1 MPRHDGADDERDPDT
16 RSAGSST
23 PAHFLIDLNWIDTS
37 NGWKSR
43 RSKPNRHLRA
53 DAGCNGEEPDPY
65 VPCYG
70 PPRRGWIVLLFDQ
83 RPRWAREAT
92 PYFDGGAQM
101 AVLNVFGE
109 SVLPTHKS
117 AKDEE
122 ETWRFDNPELDFA
135 TSVVRVGREE
145 RRVRRSPRARGAGR
159 GDRLSPSNHGRRTSS
174 GRSGKRRRGTGG
186 TRSPVASKPGLRS
199 A

>member
-109 SVLPTHKS
+109 SVLSTHKS

-135 TSVVRVGREE
+135 TRIVSLDPPS
-145 RRVRRSPRARGAGR
+145 RRVRRSVRAREADRGGR
-159 GDRLSPSNHGRRTSS
+159 PLPSNRGRRTVADRTGTRTPGRGGTGPRVPSKRRS
-174 GRSGKRRRGTGG
+174 RSG
-186 TRSPVASKPGLRS
+186 
-199 A
+199 